1 MMEKAQLF
9 VPIGTSRENVSF
21 ICRSFE
27 EKLGK
32 KLDFTVSESDG
43 ILGGFIA
50 NIDKR
55 TYDNSVSAKLSQMK
69 KHLLKK

>member
-32 KLDFTVSESDG
+32 SDFTVSEIDG
-43 ILGGFIA
+43 ILGGFY
-50 NIDKR
+50 R
-55 TYDNSVSAKLSQMK
+55 QY
-69 KHLLKK
+69 